1 MSKQKSS
8 PSNKQINDPIGIEDV
23 ILEFIL
29 DNRWKDYKKF
39 AQKLTALILE
49 KQPRTKASFK
59 ILIDEFSHPFFVFN
73 EISKQQ
79 FIDDFPFD
87 ELSHCKIVVIP
98 VTTQEIKRTEKHKHS
113 NRRALSK
120 RIRILILERDG
131 YKCCLC
137 GRTAKET
144 TLEVDHRI
152 PVAKGGTDS
161 LNNLWTLCIDCNRGK
176 SDLSIQ
182 T

>member
-1 MSKQKSS
+1 MSKPKSF
-8 PSNKQINDPIGIEDV
+8 PNKRINDPISVEDV
-23 ILEFIL
+23 ILEYVL

-39 AQKLTALILE
+39 AEKLTNLIIQQ
-49 KQPRTKASFK
+49 QPTTKAALKKAISRFN
-59 ILIDEFSHPFFVFN
+59 HPFFAFN
-73 EISKQQ
+73 EISREE
-79 FIDDFPFD
+79 FVDNFPIE
-87 ELSHCKIVVIP
+87 ELSECAKTERP
-98 VTTQEIKRTEKHKHS
+98 FEIKQVQETKQKHS
-113 NRRALSK
+113 NRKALSK

-144 TLEVDHRI
+144 KLEVDHKE
-152 PVAKGGTDS
+152 PVAKGGSDS

-176 SDLSIQ
+176 SDLLLK